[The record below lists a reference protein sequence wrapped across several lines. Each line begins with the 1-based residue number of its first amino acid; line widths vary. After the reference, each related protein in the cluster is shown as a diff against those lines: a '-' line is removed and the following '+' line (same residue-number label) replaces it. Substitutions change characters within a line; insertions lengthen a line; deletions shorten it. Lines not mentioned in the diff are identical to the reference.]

1 MAREIRLER
10 YHPNVD
16 ANARE
21 FIDIANAENPEFNLL
36 HSLAE
41 KWFKNGFVLDLDAD
55 GATRWEEMLNLTV
68 KLSDLEERRHRI
80 LSRIR
85 ALLPYTHRWFANIL
99 DFTYG
104 EDMTRLIFNYNAYEL
119 RIDIAYEIQ
128 EYTHEIR
135 RYARVVI
142 PANLTLIMQ
151 STKQAPQKIYAGA
164 YIRRY
169 RQYRIDAA
177 DSTDINADNKSYVGL
192 YMRRY
197 RYYKIGGM

>member
-1 MAREIRLER
+1 VAREIRLER
-10 YHPNVD
+10 YYPNVV

-21 FIDIANAENPEFNLL
+21 FVDITNAENPEFNLL

-85 ALLPYTHRWFANIL
+85 ALLPYTHRWLANIL
-99 DFTYG
+99 EFTYDEG
-104 EDMTRLIFNYNAYEL
+104 MTRLIFNYNGYEL
-119 RIDIAYEIQ
+119 RINIAYEIQ
-128 EYTHEIR
+128 ERTPEIR

-142 PANLTLIMQ
+142 PANLDLITQ
-151 STKQAPQKIYAGA
+151 HVKQAPQQLYTGA
-164 YIRRY
+164 
-169 RQYRIDAA
+169 
-177 DSTDINADNKSYVGL
+177 
-192 YMRRY
+192 YMRRL
-197 RYYKIGGM
+197 RRYKIGGV